1 MSTQPAPDL
10 ELLRV
15 AVTGEVITPGDAG
28 WDAARTAW
36 DLLADQRPALIV
48 WAADAGDVVETVR
61 YARAHDLRVAVQ
73 STGHGAAVME
83 PLEGTVLIRT
93 AGMNEVAVDP
103 ARRTARV
110 GAGACW
116 SDVIAAAA
124 PHGLAGLHGFSAGV
138 GVAGYVLG
146 GGLGWLARR
155 YGLASD
161 HVRSFEVVTAHG
173 ERRDVDFR
181 RDPDLFWALR
191 GGGGAG
197 VIVTSIEL
205 ELVPLREAYAGALLW
220 PLTRAS
226 EIAHAYREWIR
237 TAPDS
242 VTSSLRLMHFPPLPQ
257 LPDALRGRALV
268 QLTLAFL
275 GDERDG
281 DVLIAPLRALA
292 PEIDHVGLV
301 PAAALATIAGDP
313 SDPMPV
319 RSHSRLLASLTPE
332 AIDGIVAL
340 ADPAVTVLE
349 VRHLGGALRHRAN
362 PGAAG
367 ALAAEALVFASGV
380 PATPEHELAL
390 HTTFAGLDALGPAAD
405 RDTLP
410 TFARRGDGTLP
421 AASANRLRAV
431 ITAHDP
437 EGRWSCA

>member
-1 MSTQPAPDL
+1 MSTKPALDL
-10 ELLRV
+10 DRLRG
-15 AVTGEVITPGDAG
+15 AVTGDVITPGDAG

-48 WAADAGDVVETVR
+48 RAADADDVVETVR
-61 YARAHDLRVAVQ
+61 YARAHDLRVAAQ
-73 STGHGAAVME
+73 STGHGADAME
-83 PLEGTVLIRT
+83 PLEGAVLIRT
-93 AGMNEVAVDP
+93 ARMNEVVVDP
-103 ARRTARV
+103 AQRIARV

-161 HVRSFEVVTAHG
+161 HVRSFEVVTADG
-173 ERRDVDFR
+173 ERRDVDSR

-197 VIVTSIEL
+197 VVVTSIEL

-220 PLTRAS
+220 PMTHGG

-237 TAPDS
+237 TAPDTA
-242 VTSSLRLMHFPPLPQ
+242 TSSLRLMHFPPLPQ
-257 LPDALRGRALV
+257 LPGALRGRALV

-275 GDERDG
+275 GDESDG
-281 DVLIAPLRALA
+281 DALIAPLRALA
-292 PEIDHVGLV
+292 PEIDHVGV
-301 PAAALATIAGDP
+301 TPAAALAAIAGDP
-313 SDPMPV
+313 TDPMPV
-319 RSHSRLLASLTPE
+319 RSHSRLLASLTAE

-340 ADPAVTVLE
+340 AGPAVTVLE
-349 VRHLGGALRHRAN
+349 VRHLGGALRHPAN

-367 ALAAEALVFASGV
+367 ALGAEALVFASGV

-390 HTTFAGLDALGPAAD
+390 HTTFSALDKLGPAAD
-405 RDTLP
+405 RDTLL
-410 TFARRGDGTLP
+410 TFAGRGDSALP
-421 AASANRLRAV
+421 AAAANQLRAV
-431 ITAHDP
+431 IAARRR
-437 EGRWSCA
+437 G